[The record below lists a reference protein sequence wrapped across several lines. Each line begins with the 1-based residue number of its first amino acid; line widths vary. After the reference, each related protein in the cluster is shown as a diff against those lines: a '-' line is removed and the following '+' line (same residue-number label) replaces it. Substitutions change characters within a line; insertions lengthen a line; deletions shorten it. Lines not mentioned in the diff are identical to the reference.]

1 MGAAHKRVFTGE
13 TRLRNRTVAT
23 FVYPERAG
31 AMNDAISYAEKK
43 GTCLERLPW
52 TEDVQKRIIEART
65 ALGGYRIRML
75 YFAEAWKKER
85 GVC

>member
-1 MGAAHKRVFTGE
+1 
-13 TRLRNRTVAT
+13 
-23 FVYPERAG
+23 
-31 AMNDAISYAEKK
+31 MNDAISYAEKK